1 MKTLLVLR
9 HAKSSWDHP
18 HLSDFDR
25 PLNGRGKKA
34 APFMG
39 SLMAEKGLVP
49 EVIVSS
55 PANRARTTAE
65 KAAEAGGFDAS
76 VEFDERIYGAG
87 TNGLLYVIA
96 GFDNA
101 AETAMIVGHNPG
113 FEMLVSVLT
122 GEHRRMPTAALAVI
136 DLDIDRWSDAGSGSG
151 KLRRLFI
158 PREEM
163 EG

>member
-113 FEMLVSVLT
+113 FEILVSVLT

-151 KLRRLFI
+151 ELRRLII

>member
-113 FEMLVSVLT
+113 FEILVSVLT

-151 KLRRLFI
+151 ELRRLFI

>member
-39 SLMAEKGLVP
+39 ALMAEKGLVP
-49 EVIVSS
+49 DVIVAS

-65 KAAEAGGFDAS
+65 KAAAAGGFDLS

-87 TNGLLYVIA
+87 TNGLLYVIS
-96 GFDNA
+96 GIDNL

-136 DLDIDRWSDAGSGSG
+136 DLEIDKWADVGSGSG
-151 KLRRLFI
+151 NLRSLFI

-163 EG
+163 GN